1 MWPPELSSARA
12 DGGGELSAFNPGRQ
26 TGPLAWSSAVGEA
39 TWGQA
44 DGDGCANRARRARTP
59 LPGECARAGAA
70 ALRGIFVCGADQ
82 WGPRGRQE
90 PAWMCGGIRHWDCR
104 EFVSEG
110 RAKGSYRHQLSGFFN
125 VSAL

>member
-1 MWPPELSSARA
+1 VASGARL
-12 DGGGELSAFNPGRQ
+12 GS
-26 TGPLAWSSAVGEA
+26 
-39 TWGQA
+39 
-44 DGDGCANRARRARTP
+44 RRRGWR
-59 LPGECARAGAA
+59 PGECARAGAA

-110 RAKGSYRHQLSGFFN
+110 CAKGSYRHQLSGFFN